1 MTAFDRAW
9 AFLKTDMRLPNPL
22 GGRPSWTDPHANLA
36 FHGSR
41 IPDFRAFEAGDNPPT
56 RPHEVAEWYK
66 QELERRAGRR
76 INAPVVES
84 DVGDFTENM
93 KDGII
98 DQSFTHN
105 NPNNEPRRFKQ
116 QSDFGAENLLTEIER
131 ASLINGLNDAG
142 IFDEKSLA
150 NITDQA
156 FQYMDAGDFDS
167 DRMEN
172 DKGMYM
178 RRIRH

>member
-1 MTAFDRAW
+1 MTAFDTAW
-9 AFLKTDMRLPNPL
+9 GLLKTDMRLPNPL

-76 INAPVVES
+76 INAPVVEY
-84 DVGDFTENM
+84 DVGDFTENV
-93 KDGII
+93 KDGIE
-98 DQSFTHN
+98 DKSYRYGSD
-105 NPNNEPRRFKQ
+105 EPRMLKPSTQ
-116 QSDFGAENLLTEIER
+116 MGTEVLMGELER
-131 ASLINGLNDAG
+131 ASLINALNDAG
-142 IFDEKSLA
+142 IFDEQSLA

-156 FQYMDAGDFDS
+156 FRYMDAGDFDS
-167 DRMEN
+167 DRMKN